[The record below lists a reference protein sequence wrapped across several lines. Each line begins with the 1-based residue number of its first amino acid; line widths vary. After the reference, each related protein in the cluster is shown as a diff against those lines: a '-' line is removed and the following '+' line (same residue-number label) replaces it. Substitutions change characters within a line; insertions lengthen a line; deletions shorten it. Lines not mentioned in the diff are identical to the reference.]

1 MADGLQFLPSNVQSL
16 LNYAQQNSNVVRP
29 AQAMGANNSGS
40 TYGFAPM
47 QQSPQSNVGMP
58 QLPQAPA
65 FNPNQQKPQ
74 STPANSSQSA
84 SPLTGMGDTTSLVV
98 PNSIG
103 AGGVTGGLGT
113 NTGFGDL
120 GIGTGSGALGL
131 GNGQT
136 LSDLGSAI
144 GNGTG
149 TVGQGLGAL
158 FSLIGL

>member
-1 MADGLQFLPSNVQSL
+1 MVDGLQFLPSNVQSL

-65 FNPNQQKPQ
+65 FDPNQQKPQ

-84 SPLTGMGDTTSLVV
+84 SPLTG
-98 PNSIG
+98 
-103 AGGVTGGLGT
+103 GLGT
-113 NTGFGDL
+113 NTGFGGL

-149 TVGQGLGAL
+149 NVGQGLGAL